1 MSQFRYRLY
10 REHKYVSFMLSSFSA
25 EVAKIDFSL
34 DENVNRIKEQFSEII
49 ALMHGH
55 ASHENDSI
63 HALLRDKDSLVH
75 EKTEADH
82 DAHEDTFEKLN
93 QLLMSILEE
102 TDVARK
108 IDLGHQFYLEIQR
121 FEAENLLHQIYE
133 ETVIMP
139 ELQRLY
145 TNEELLQ
152 KIDAKSYA
160 LMTSEQMIQMMEI
173 LFPHMNPDD
182 RAFFLNDICRTEPI
196 KFMEAWNGISS
207 IIDISE
213 REQLEV
219 SFTL

>member
-1 MSQFRYRLY
+1 MTNARYRLY
-10 REHKYVSFMLSSFSA
+10 REHKYVSFMLSSFRT

-34 DENVNRIKEQFSEII
+34 NEKVNRIKEKLSEIT

-63 HALLRDKDSLVH
+63 HALLKDKDSLVH
-75 EKTEADH
+75 EKIEADH

-145 TNEELLQ
+145 TDEELLQ
-152 KIDAKSYA
+152 KIDAKTYA
-160 LMTSEQMIQMMEI
+160 VMTSDQMVQMMEI
-173 LFPHMNPDD
+173 LFPHMNAND
-182 RAFFLNDICRTEPI
+182 RAFFLNDVYRSEPA

-207 IIDISE
+207 TMDVSE

-219 SFTL
+219 CFTL